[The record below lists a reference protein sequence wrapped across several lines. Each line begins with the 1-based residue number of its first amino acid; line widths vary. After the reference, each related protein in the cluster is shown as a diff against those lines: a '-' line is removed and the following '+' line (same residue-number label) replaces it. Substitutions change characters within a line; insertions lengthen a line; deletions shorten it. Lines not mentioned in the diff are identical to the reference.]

1 MVIVSASP
9 VRWSIKSCG
18 RIATDSSHM
27 EKVQS
32 ILRNVRGSS
41 GLFISEKVTDLRNA
55 VIMWE

>member
-1 MVIVSASP
+1 VVIVSASP

-32 ILRNVRGSS
+32 ILGNVRRNPGF
-41 GLFISEKVTDLRNA
+41 FIFEKVTNLRNA
-55 VIMWE
+55 VIVRE